1 MFYEDK
7 LVLSTEQRQLLCA
20 MTVPQAKCKLWHT
33 ERGPRITGTKIYDIL
48 AILKKNEP
56 DLHEKLIALLKKPKK
71 DKSKIPAIKYGIE
84 REEAA
89 RNQYRENTDNTV
101 VELGLVVKDK
111 FWWSGSSPDGI
122 ILENE
127 NDTEEFGLLE
137 IKCIYSQRDD
147 LVIDTG
153 KCAFLDKNSQL
164 KKTHAYNY
172 QIQLGLWATGA
183 KYCHLFLYT
192 DHNSHI
198 VVVKPQYDLI

>member
-1 MFYEDK
+1 MTRGSSPRGRYRPQEVGGRGRSELKRGRALGAGLGGFGDI
-7 LVLSTEQRQLLCA
+7 LPGIGFLSPEQRKLLCA

-127 NDTEEFGLLE
+127 NDTEERRISLNA
-137 IKCIYSQRDD
+137 K
-147 LVIDTG
+147 TG
-153 KCAFLDKNSQL
+153 EPIF
-164 KKTHAYNY
+164 
-172 QIQLGLWATGA
+172 W
-183 KYCHLFLYT
+183 
-192 DHNSHI
+192 
-198 VVVKPQYDLI
+198 